1 MQTEGYVHEDTPWQ
15 RFYVLCSEE
24 MCLQEGCKP
33 QLSWK
38 FSDGQGSKE
47 WITLDDEGA
56 YKCMIMA
63 ATRRI
68 QTQVKKESD
77 LEDPDLGHGWWID
90 LKVWN
95 KVERIEEGVTFGSDR
110 IRTYRGKTKR
120 RVRRTAIDCPPQNAC
135 RRNEYKN
142 RGGTRRPEPSRR
154 FRAFRRTSERYEGE
168 VSNISSEVVKYKYT
182 KYIY

>member
-1 MQTEGYVHEDTPWQ
+1 MRTEGYVHEDTPWQ

-77 LEDPDLGHGWWID
+77 LEDPDLGHGWRID

-95 KVERIEEGVTFGSDR
+95 KVERIEEGEDEEDVIVSVK
-110 IRTYRGKTKR
+110 GKEKEKLKKR
-120 RVRRTAIDCPPQNAC
+120 KKKSKKA
-135 RRNEYKN
+135 
-142 RGGTRRPEPSRR
+142 
-154 FRAFRRTSERYEGE
+154 
-168 VSNISSEVVKYKYT
+168 SSKK
-182 KYIY
+182 